1 MGAHLDKNE
10 KSFFLIDRPEWKNG
24 AIAAGA
30 PGYAEYLMVTPAI
43 DAARNYSNQYTWLV
57 CPHLSQ
63 PDFVY
68 RYYLASGLI
77 TMVLG
82 KCFCEACLDKILSNE
97 DLSELIGSCRP
108 MTDKIFQDNFISP
121 LIDSNFNFTKLF
133 EQEEDYEN
141 PPKTWITCSHTATQ
155 SSLKKA
161 YATGGQLFIFE
172 GFFTCQDCFEKIPTD
187 SLVDLLYEGES
198 MTDAFFQNRIIDSL
212 YTINYDSLDAV
223 GHFEHS
229 KHK

>member
-1 MGAHLDKNE
+1 ME
-10 KSFFLIDRPEWKNG
+10 
-24 AIAAGA
+24 
-30 PGYAEYLMVTPAI
+30 TPAI

-108 MTDKIFQDNFISP
+108 MTDKIFQDNFIGP